1 MENIGKLTN
10 CLFNRKGKNME
21 NRDITIVSR
30 EKIFEGYINHMK
42 DDDRVSVSGVVVS
55 PTEVKDLRM
64 SYYIEDIVKYD
75 RIDLPTYVRKFKK
88 KLKKHQENGS
98 LFLGIFEIA
107 EESNIVPELRPQA
120 ELFVKNLENL
130 LNE

>member
-1 MENIGKLTN
+1 
-10 CLFNRKGKNME
+10 ME
-21 NRDITIVSR
+21 NRDITVVAR

-64 SYYIEDIVKYD
+64 SYYIEDIVRYD

-98 LFLGIFEIA
+98 LFLAIFEIA

-120 ELFVKNLENL
+120 DLFVKNLENL